1 MIPTFTTV
9 LSAACA
15 TENGATGISNC
26 VYCAYLSITAAYFDS
41 RNNNTQEIIYAHTL
55 FFTPD
60 VFVLA
65 AHDTNLH
72 HGFIRRL
79 RH

>member
-15 TENGATGISNC
+15 TENGATTLPSRINHNAGISNC

-41 RNNNTQEIIYAHTL
+41 RNNNTQA
-55 FFTPD
+55 PD